1 MVGLI
6 AITGTA
12 AWLALVLQLVLLL
25 AATRDTIGAALATL
39 QFFSYF
45 TILSNL
51 LVALVC
57 TFTLVGRPT
66 AVRQFFTKPR
76 VRGGVALYIAV
87 TGGIY
92 FTVLRHLWQP
102 EGAQWVAD
110 ALLHYVVPFLYL
122 MLWLVSGPRG
132 LAWSDALRW
141 LLFPLGYF
149 AWTLARG
156 AWLGVYPYPF
166 MDVGALGFLP
176 VLRNVGLLCA
186 LFLIVGLSLIAVD
199 KALARRP

>member
-6 AITGTA
+6 ALTATA
-12 AWLALVLQLVLLL
+12 AWVGLVLQLVLLI
-25 AATRDTIGAALATL
+25 AATRNTIGPALATL

-57 TFTLVGRPT
+57 TFTVVGRPT
-66 AVRQFFTKPR
+66 TARQFLTKAR
-76 VRGGVALYIAV
+76 VRGAVALYIAI

-102 EGAQWVAD
+102 QGAQWVAD
-110 ALLHYVVPFLYL
+110 ALLHYVVPCLYL
-122 MLWLVSGPRG
+122 IVWLVSGPRG
-132 LAWSDALRW
+132 LTWSDALRW

-149 AWTLARG
+149 IWIIARG
-156 AWLGVYPYPF
+156 AWLGVYPYSF
-166 MDVGALGFLP
+166 TDVGALGFFS
-176 VLRNVGLLCA
+176 VLRNVALLFA
-186 LFLIVGLSLIAVD
+186 LFLVVGLSLIAVD
-199 KALARRP
+199 KALGRRS

>member
-25 AATRDTIGAALATL
+25 GATRDTIGPALATL
-39 QFFSYF
+39 QFASYF

-57 TFTLVGRPT
+57 TFILVGRPT
-66 AVRQFFTKPR
+66 AVRQFATKPR

-110 ALLHYVVPFLYL
+110 ALLHYIVPFLYL
-122 MLWLVSGPRG
+122 VLWLVSGPRG

-149 AWTLARG
+149 VWTLARG

-166 MDVGALGFLP
+166 MDVAALGLLP

-186 LFLIVGLSLIAVD
+186 LFLMVGLSLIAVD
-199 KALARRP
+199 KSLARRP

>member
-1 MVGLI
+1 MTGLT
-6 AITGTA
+6 AITATA
-12 AWLALVLQLVLLL
+12 AWLGLILQLVLLL
-25 AATRDTIGAALATL
+25 GSTRDTIGPALATL
-39 QFFSYF
+39 QFFSFF

-51 LVALVC
+51 LVALSC
-57 TFTLVGRPT
+57 TLTLVGRPT
-66 AVRQFFTKPR
+66 AARQFFTKAR
-76 VRGGVALYIAV
+76 VRGGLALYIAV

-122 MLWLVSGPRG
+122 IVWLVSGPRG
-132 LAWSDALRW
+132 LVWTDALRW

-156 AWLGVYPYPF
+156 AWLRVYPYPF
-166 MDVGALGFLP
+166 VDVGALGWLP
-176 VLRNVGLLCA
+176 VVRNVAVLVA
-186 LFLIVGLSLIAVD
+186 LFLVVGLSLIAMD
-199 KALARRP
+199 KSLGRRS